1 MSFEDDMEELE
12 SAEDF
17 LQYFELDYDQ
27 RTVHVNR
34 LHILQRFHDYLDK
47 GKEQLPE
54 DEDSKR
60 QVYKQ
65 LLARAYQDFVESNAQ
80 TEKVFKVFHMSE
92 PQTAF
97 VSLGD
102 IKT

>member
-12 SAEDF
+12 AAEDF

-27 RTVHVNR
+27 TIVHVNR

-47 GKEQLPE
+47 GADTLPE

-60 QVYKQ
+60 QVYKS
-65 LLARAYQDFVESNAQ
+65 LLARAYSDFVDSNAQ
-80 TEKVFKVFHMSE
+80 TEKVFKVFNMPD
-92 PQTAF
+92 PQNVF
-97 VSLGD
+97 VALSD